1 MLIIS
6 RIRKTSTGIRKDNQK
21 TPNAKMAHKLE
32 LSDEKFKAAIIKCS
46 RKQLQILLGVAW
58 GGRKSECKEKIVI
71 EKDFRN
77 K

>member
-1 MLIIS
+1 
-6 RIRKTSTGIRKDNQK
+6 
-21 TPNAKMAHKLE
+21 MAHKLE

-46 RKQLQILLGVAW
+46 RKQLQILLGVVW
-58 GGRKSECKEKIVI
+58 GGRKSECLSKEKIEI